1 MLNRLVAVFLSI
13 PGPWVIGAVFF
24 LSAAETALFVGFVV
38 PGELAVILGGVLA
51 SRAHVPLPTIL
62 AASVVGPILGDSI
75 GYYLG
80 RRYGER
86 TRHKRLRKRWAK
98 AQSWVKNKGAP
109 AVFLGRFVAFVRSF
123 IPAAAGVS
131 SMPYRKF
138 LPWNVAAGILWG
150 AGSSLLGYFAG
161 ANFEVVAHAV
171 GWVGLA
177 LLAVVIAVF
186 AGIRFFAG
194 RRGHRVRKKS

>member
-1 MLNRLVAVFLSI
+1 MLDRLIAAFLSI
-13 PGPWVIGAVFF
+13 PGPWVVGAVFF

-51 SRAHVPLPTIL
+51 SRARVPLPAVI
-62 AASVVGPILGDSI
+62 AASVAGPILGDSI

-80 RRYGER
+80 RRYGEN

-98 AQSWVKNKGAP
+98 ARSWVKNKGAP

-131 SMPYRKF
+131 KMPYRRF

-150 AGSSLLGYFAG
+150 AGSALLGYFAG
-161 ANFEVVAHAV
+161 ENFEAVARAM
-171 GWVGLA
+171 GWFGLA
-177 LLAVVIAVF
+177 LLAVAIAVF
-186 AGIRFFAG
+186 AGIRFSHG
-194 RRGHRVRKKS
+194 RRKARS